1 MSVSFMSGLVRSCRI
16 TFLLVI
22 TLAAASVAFG
32 QAQSNAA
39 DLQGT
44 VRDATGAVV
53 TNATVTARNAATNVT
68 RTATTNDEGLYR
80 IINLPPGDYEVTVE
94 AANFKK
100 LVLPTITVTIGQTA
114 QLNADLQPG
123 EISETVVVSD
133 ATSQI
138 VETTKT
144 AVATT
149 IQQQQI
155 NSLPINERN
164 YINFATLSSPVSRDA
179 GRPIGPAP
187 TTGLNFGGQRG
198 RSNLVQVDGAD
209 NTDNSVNASKSTVSQ
224 EAVQEFQVVINSF
237 APEFGR
243 SAGGVVNV
251 VTKSGSREL
260 HGNLFGFL
268 RHRSFQAR
276 NAFAPIEDP
285 PFTRTQYGFTIGG
298 PFNPEHTFFFFA
310 FEQRRR
316 NESGFFTS
324 NVAQGLNGSATI
336 PVIPGL
342 NPIARTFNN
351 ITPQQAA
358 FINALVGSGNPTNIC
373 GARAYA
379 FFASSG
385 GTTAL
390 TGSNS
395 LTSPND
401 GSLCP
406 AISPI
411 LPGAIGPRF
420 ILSGAPVPS
429 GTTNAAGQF
438 IAFRP
443 LNSLQTVFPITDRT
457 TLTSFRLDHM
467 ITPSQQLTLRFGYNP
482 SEITGIQVESQNQS
496 LGQNDFSRTGIQ
508 TLHDVPVVAT
518 LTSTL
523 SPTVVNEAR
532 FNFGLRR
539 ATFKSQNGDAVAFNI
554 SGTAFIGRE
563 LFSPVVRSETR
574 YEFTDNINIVRGA
587 HNFKFG
593 GDVAF
598 VRIPEAIF
606 ELNFAGLFNFGG
618 LSAATLNPAFAG
630 APDFTPVQQYG
641 LGFPANFIQ
650 GFGNPISSIS
660 NKPMAFFA
668 QDDWNIRRNLT
679 IKYGVRYDI
688 ELTEQIPTLPL
699 TDPLSGIS
707 LTADQVLAAQDAMG
721 VQQGFPRDKNN
732 WAPRLAI
739 AWDPWGDGKT
749 SVRAA
754 YGLFYDHPL
763 LAIAFNSDIADA
775 VQQQQGILTPGSPAI
790 LDAAG
795 RPVLLNAV
803 QVFQG
808 TVCSQANLSP
818 LCQGFIAANG
828 LPSTFQTPGVAAG
841 AQYQFGRQ
849 RFNDQTFPGF
859 GPVLPFTL
867 HVQKDFEYS
876 YATQGNFTIERQ
888 LMEDMTLS
896 ASYLHI
902 QARHLPHPLDIN
914 APRTELQIQNFV
926 RWAGRNPVST
936 TEAIAFSIP
945 TTGAPC
951 PGGVPLLCFTMTTP
965 TGSPAFPTAGQT
977 FAIIIPGMIAAPLT
991 NLGSRI
997 INAGI
1002 ANFFRPSA
1010 PNYFLAQALSGGLVS
1025 PAVLNS
1031 ALAGTLRTP
1040 GVVSPFGSINAQTS
1054 DGNSSYNALNIDLKK
1069 RYSKNFQFLAS
1080 YTWSHSIDDSSDLQT
1095 LLLPQDNR
1103 NFRAERM
1110 DSLFDQRHRFV
1121 VSGMLGSPSSWTTGS
1136 GFQRFLSNFTIA
1148 PIFEISSGRP
1158 FNILSNQDTNN
1169 DQSNQTDRPTV
1180 LDSGT
1185 LCVPGTTGCI
1195 PLITNGQFSSGSLPR
1210 NSGVTHRYVSLDM
1223 RIAKLVPLGESF
1235 RLELIAEGFNLFNRF
1250 NEAAASPF
1258 ITDVNAF
1265 NLRAGNGR
1273 YYSRPT
1279 AAFDPR
1285 QFQFGLKLNF

>member
-1 MSVSFMSGLVRSCRI
+1 MFLSLKSRLVGSVQIPSILTV
-16 TFLLVI
+16 LLLCANV
-22 TLAAASVAFG
+22 TFG

-44 VRDATGAVV
+44 VKDSTGAVV
-53 TNATVTARNAATNVT
+53 TNATVTARNPGTNIS
-68 RTATTNDEGLYR
+68 RNATTNDEGFYR
-80 IINLPPGDYEVTVE
+80 IINLAPGDYEITVE

-100 LVLPTITVTIGQTA
+100 AVLPRVTITIGQV
-114 QLNADLQPG
+114 ADVPVTLEPG
-123 EISETVVVSD
+123 EITEIVTVSG
-133 ATSQI
+133 ATAEI
-138 VETTKT
+138 VETSKT
-144 AVATT
+144 AVSTT
-149 IQQQQI
+149 IDQQRI
-155 NSLPINERN
+155 NNLPINERN
-164 YINFATLSSPVSRDA
+164 YLSFALTTSTVGRDN

-209 NTDNSVNASKSTVSQ
+209 NTDNSVNASRSTVSQ
-224 EAVQEFQVVINSF
+224 EAVQEFQVVTNSF

-251 VTKSGSREL
+251 VTKSGTNEL
-260 HGNLFGFL
+260 HGNIFGFL

-285 PFTRTQYGFTIGG
+285 PFTRAQYGFTLGG
-298 PFNPEHTFFFFA
+298 PLDKERTFFFFA

-316 NESGFFTS
+316 QESGFFTS
-324 NVAQGLNGSATI
+324 NVSQGLTGSATI
-336 PVIPGL
+336 PVIAGL
-342 NPIARTFNN
+342 NPVARTFNN
-351 ITPQQAA
+351 ITPAQAT
-358 FINALVGSGNPTNIC
+358 FINTLVASGNPTAIC

-406 AISPI
+406 GISPI

-420 ILSGAPVPS
+420 ILSGAPVPL
-429 GTTNAAGQF
+429 GTTSASGQP

-443 LNSLQTVFPITDRT
+443 LNNLQRVFPITDDT
-457 TLTSFRLDHM
+457 TFNSFRLDHL
-467 ITPSQQLTLRFGYNP
+467 IVPEHQFSFRFGYNP

-508 TLHDVPVVAT
+508 TLKDYSAVAT

-523 SPTVVNEAR
+523 SNRVVNEAR
-532 FNFGLRR
+532 FNFGERR

-563 LFSPVVRSETR
+563 LFSPVLRTETR
-574 YEFTDNINIVRGA
+574 YEFTDNVNLVAGN

-593 GDVAF
+593 GDIAF
-598 VRIPEAIF
+598 IRIPEAIF

-618 LSAATLNPAFAG
+618 LSAATLNPAFVG

-650 GFGNPISSIS
+650 GFGNPVSSIG
-660 NKPMAFFA
+660 NKPIAFFA
-668 QDDWNIRRNLT
+668 QDSWKIRNNLT
-679 IKYGVRYDI
+679 LNYGVRYDYEI
-688 ELTEQIPTLPL
+688 TEQIPTLPL
-699 TDPLSGIS
+699 RDPLSGIT

-749 SVRAA
+749 SIRAA
-754 YGLFYDHPL
+754 FGIFYDHPL

-775 VQQQQGILTPGSPAI
+775 VQQQQGILTPGSPAQTS
-790 LDAAG
+790 
-795 RPVLLNAV
+795 LLNAV

-808 TVCSQANLSP
+808 TVCPPGGPVTPICPA
-818 LCQGFIAANG
+818 GVV
-828 LPSTFQTPGVAAG
+828 TPGVAAG

-867 HVQKDFEYS
+867 HVQKDFEYA
-876 YATQGNFTIERQ
+876 YANQGNFTIERQ
-888 LMEDMTLS
+888 LTRDMS
-896 ASYLHI
+896 ISGSYI
-902 QARHLPHPLDIN
+902 YVGARHLPHPLDIN
-914 APRTELQIQNFV
+914 APRTDLQIQNF
-926 RWAGRNPVST
+926 RRLSGRDPVST
-936 TEAIAFSIP
+936 TEALAFSIP
-945 TTGAPC
+945 STSTPAIPFFPC
-951 PGGVPLLCFTMTTP
+951 PGGVPLQCFNVVTP
-965 TGSPAFPTAGQT
+965 AGAPTYPTQGQT
-977 FAIIIPGMIAAPLT
+977 FAVIVPGMITAPIT
-991 NLGSRI
+991 NLGSRVV
-997 INAGI
+997 NAGI

-1010 PNYFLAQALSGGLVS
+1010 PNYFLAQALSGGLVT
-1025 PAVLNS
+1025 PAVLNG
-1031 ALAGTLRTP
+1031 ALTGSLRTP
-1040 GVVSPFGSINAQTS
+1040 GTISPFGSINAQTS
-1054 DGNSSYNALNIDLKK
+1054 DGNSSYNALNVDVKK
-1069 RYSKNFQFLAS
+1069 RFSNNFQFLAS

-1103 NFRAERM
+1103 NFGAERA

-1121 VSGMLGSPSSWTTGS
+1121 FSGIIASPSSWSS
-1136 GFQRFLSNFTIA
+1136 GGGFHRALSNFTIA
-1148 PIFEISSGRP
+1148 PIFEMSSGRP

-1169 DQSNQTDRPTV
+1169 DQSNQTDRPSV
-1180 LDSGT
+1180 LADGT
-1185 LCVPGTTGCI
+1185 LCVPGTTGCV
-1195 PLITNGQFSSGSLPR
+1195 PLITNGVFSSGSLAR
-1210 NSGVTHRYVSLDM
+1210 NFGLTHRFVQLDL
-1223 RIAKLVPLGESF
+1223 RVAKLVPLGERV

-1258 ITDVNAF
+1258 IDDVRAF

-1273 YYSRPT
+1273 YFSRPT
-1279 AAFDPR
+1279 AAFDSR

>member
-1 MSVSFMSGLVRSCRI
+1 V
-16 TFLLVI
+16 T
-22 TLAAASVAFG
+22 FG
-32 QAQSNAA
+32 QAQANAA

-44 VRDATGAVV
+44 VKDATGAVV
-53 TNATVTARNAATNVT
+53 ANATVTARNAATNISRNVT
-68 RTATTNDEGLYR
+68 SNDEGFYR
-80 IINLPPGDYEVTVE
+80 IVNLPPGDYEVTVE

-100 LVLPTITVTIGQTA
+100 AVLTKVTVTIGQA
-114 QLNADLQPG
+114 AELDVALEPG
-123 EISETVVVSD
+123 QITESVTISD
-133 ATSQI
+133 ATSEI
-138 VETTKT
+138 VETSKT

-149 IQQQQI
+149 IDQQRI
-155 NSLPINERN
+155 NNLPINERN
-164 YINFATLSSPVSRDA
+164 YLSFALTTSTVGRDA

-209 NTDNSVNASKSTVSQ
+209 NTDNSVNASRSTVSQ
-224 EAVQEFQVVINSF
+224 EAVQEFQVVTNSF

-251 VTKSGSREL
+251 VTKSGTNEL
-260 HGNLFGFL
+260 HGNIFGFL

-298 PFNPEHTFFFFA
+298 PFAQDRTFFFFA

-324 NVAQGLNGSATI
+324 NVAQGLTGSATI

-351 ITPQQAA
+351 ITPAQAA
-358 FINALVGSGNPTNIC
+358 FINTLVAGGTAASVC

-390 TGSNS
+390 TGSNP
-395 LTSPND
+395 LVSPND

-420 ILSGAPVPS
+420 ILSGAPVPT
-429 GTTNAAGQF
+429 GTTNALGQP

-443 LNSLQTVFPITDRT
+443 LNNLQKVFPVTDRT
-457 TLTSFRLDHM
+457 TFNSFRLDHV
-467 ITPSQQLTLRFGYNP
+467 ITPSHQFTFRFGYNP

-508 TLHDVPVVAT
+508 TLRDFSAVTT

-523 SPTVVNEAR
+523 SSNVVNEAR
-532 FNFGLRR
+532 FNFGERR
-539 ATFKSQNGDAVAFNI
+539 ATFKSQNADAVAFNI

-563 LFSPVVRSETR
+563 LFSPVLRTETR
-574 YEFTDNINIVRGA
+574 YEFTDNVNLVAGN

-593 GDVAF
+593 GDIAF
-598 VRIPEAIF
+598 VRIPQAIF

-650 GFGNPISSIS
+650 GFGNPVSSIG

-668 QDDWNIRRNLT
+668 QDSWKVRPNLT
-679 IKYGVRYDI
+679 LNYGIRYDY

-699 TDPLSGIS
+699 TDPLSGIM
-707 LTADQVLAAQDAMG
+707 LTAQQVQAAQDAMG

-732 WAPRLAI
+732 WAPRLAV
-739 AWDPWGDGKT
+739 AWDPWNDGKT
-749 SVRAA
+749 SIRAA
-754 YGLFYDHPL
+754 FGLFYDHPL
-763 LAIAFNSDIADA
+763 LAISFNSDIADA
-775 VQQQQGILTPGSPAI
+775 VQQQQGILTPGSPAQT
-790 LDAAG
+790 A
-795 RPVLLNAV
+795 LLNAV

-808 TVCSQANLSP
+808 TVCPPGGPVTPICPA
-818 LCQGFIAANG
+818 GVV
-828 LPSTFQTPGVAAG
+828 TPGVAAG

-867 HVQKDFEYS
+867 HVQKNFEYA
-876 YATQGNFTIERQ
+876 YANQGNFTVERE
-888 LMEDMTLS
+888 LTKNMTLS
-896 ASYLHI
+896 GSYIFVGAH
-902 QARHLPHPLDIN
+902 HLPHPLDIN
-914 APRTELQIQNFV
+914 APRTDLQIQNFV
-926 RWAGRNPVST
+926 RWAGRNPLST

-945 TTGAPC
+945 AVSTPAIPFFPC
-951 PGGVPLLCFTMTTP
+951 PGGVPLQCFNQVTP
-965 TGSPAFPTAGQT
+965 PGVPVPFGTQGQT
-977 FAIIIPGMIAAPLT
+977 FAVIIPGMIAAPIT

-997 INAGI
+997 VNAGI

-1010 PNYFLAQALSGGLVS
+1010 PNYFLAQALSGGLVT
-1025 PAVLNS
+1025 PAVLNG
-1031 ALAGTLRTP
+1031 ALTGSLRTP
-1040 GVVSPFGSINAQTS
+1040 GTISPFGSINAQTS
-1054 DGNSSYNALNIDLKK
+1054 DGNSTYNALNVDLKK
-1069 RYSKNFQFLAS
+1069 RFSNHFQFLAS

-1103 NFRAERM
+1103 NFAAERA

-1121 VSGMLGSPSSWTTGS
+1121 FSAVIASPSSWSQGG
-1136 GFQRFLSNFTIA
+1136 GFHRALSNFTIA
-1148 PIFEISSGRP
+1148 PIFEVSSGRP

-1169 DQSNQTDRPTV
+1169 DQSNQTDRPSV
-1180 LDSGT
+1180 LADGT
-1185 LCVPGTTGCI
+1185 LCVPGTPGCV
-1195 PLITNGQFSSGSLPR
+1195 PLITGGVFTSGSLAR
-1210 NSGVTHRYVSLDM
+1210 NFGLTHRYMSLDL
-1223 RIAKLVPLGESF
+1223 RLARLVPLGERL

-1258 ITDVNAF
+1258 IDDVRSF

-1273 YYSRPT
+1273 YFSRPT

>member
-1 MSVSFMSGLVRSCRI
+1 MFVSFKSGLVRLI
-16 TFLLVI
+16 QLTTLLIV
-22 TLAAASVAFG
+22 TVAAASVVFG

-39 DLQGT
+39 DIQGT
-44 VRDATGAVV
+44 VKDATGASVPG
-53 TNATVTARNAATNVT
+53 AKITARNPATNLSRDT
-68 RTATTNDEGLYR
+68 TTNDDGYYR
-80 IINLPPGDYEVTVE
+80 LINLPPGDYEVTVE
-94 AANFKK
+94 AASFKK
-100 LVLPTITVTIGQTA
+100 KVLQNVTVTIGQA
-114 QLNADLQPG
+114 ADLNVALEPG
-123 EISETVVVSD
+123 EITETVTVSD
-133 ATSQI
+133 ATSQV
-138 VETTKT
+138 VETNKT

-164 YINFATLSSPVSRDA
+164 YINFATLSSPVSRDN

-251 VTKSGSREL
+251 VTKSGTREL
-260 HGNLFGFL
+260 HGNVFGFL

-285 PFTRTQYGFTIGG
+285 PFTRTQYGFTLGG
-298 PFNPEHTFFFFA
+298 PFNPENTFFFLA

-351 ITPQQAA
+351 ITPQQAS
-358 FINALVGSGNPTNIC
+358 FINALVATGNATNIC

-385 GTTAL
+385 GSTGL
-390 TGSNS
+390 TGSNP
-395 LTSPND
+395 LISPND

-443 LNSLQTVFPITDRT
+443 LNSLQSVFPITDRT
-457 TLTSFRLDHM
+457 TFTSFRLDHM
-467 ITPSQQLTLRFGYNP
+467 ITANNQLTLRFGYNP
-482 SEITGIQVESQNQS
+482 SELTGIQVESQNQS

-508 TLHDVPVVAT
+508 TLVDVPAVAT

-563 LFSPVVRSETR
+563 LFSPVQRSETR
-574 YEFTDNINIVRGA
+574 YEFTDNINIVKGT

-618 LSAATLNPAFAG
+618 LAAATLNPAFAG

-679 IKYGVRYDI
+679 LKYGIRYDI

-699 TDPLSGIS
+699 RDPLSGITLS
-707 LTADQVLAAQDAMG
+707 AADVLAAQDAMG

-775 VQQQQGILTPGSPAI
+775 VQQQQGILTPGSPAQT
-790 LDAAG
+790 A
-795 RPVLLNAV
+795 LLNAV

-808 TVCSQANLSP
+808 TVCPPGGPVTPICPA
-818 LCQGFIAANG
+818 GVV
-828 LPSTFQTPGVAAG
+828 TPGVAAG

-876 YATQGNFTIERQ
+876 YALQGNFTVERQ
-888 LMEDMTLS
+888 ITDDMTVS
-896 ASYLHI
+896 GSYLHI
-902 QARHLPHPLDIN
+902 AARHLPHPLDIN
-914 APRTELQIQNFV
+914 APRTELQIQNFN

-936 TEAIAFSIP
+936 TEALAFSIP
-945 TTGAPC
+945 TSGAPC
-951 PGGVPLLCFTMTTP
+951 PGGVPLQCFTMTTP
-965 TGSPAFPTAGQT
+965 TGAPAFPTAGQT

-991 NLGSRI
+991 NLGSRV

-1010 PNYFLAQALSGGLVS
+1010 PNYFLAQALSGGLVT
-1025 PAVLNS
+1025 PTVLNS
-1031 ALAGTLRTP
+1031 ALPGTLRTA
-1040 GVVSPFGSINAQTS
+1040 GTVSPFGSINAQTS
-1054 DGNSSYNALNIDLKK
+1054 DGNSSYNALNLEMKK
-1069 RYSKNFQFLAS
+1069 RFSHNLQFLAS

-1103 NFRAERM
+1103 NFRAERS
-1110 DSLFDQRHRFV
+1110 DSLFDQRQRFV
-1121 VSGMLGSPSSWTTGS
+1121 FSAVIASPSSWNSGS
-1136 GFQRFLSNFTIA
+1136 GFNRFLANFTVA

-1180 LDSGT
+1180 LDSGA
-1185 LCVPGTTGCI
+1185 LCVPGTSGCV

-1210 NSGVTHRYVSLDM
+1210 NYGITHRYVSLDL
-1223 RIAKLVPLGESF
+1223 RLAKLVPLGEHL

-1258 ITDVNAF
+1258 IDDVRAF
-1265 NLRAGNGR
+1265 NLRAENGR
-1273 YYSRPT
+1273 YFSRPT

>member
-1 MSVSFMSGLVRSCRI
+1 
-16 TFLLVI
+16 
-22 TLAAASVAFG
+22 A
-32 QAQSNAA
+32 
-39 DLQGT
+39 
-44 VRDATGAVV
+44 
-53 TNATVTARNAATNVT
+53 
-68 RTATTNDEGLYR
+68 
-80 IINLPPGDYEVTVE
+80 
-94 AANFKK
+94 
-100 LVLPTITVTIGQTA
+100 
-114 QLNADLQPG
+114 
-123 EISETVVVSD
+123 
-133 ATSQI
+133 
-138 VETTKT
+138 
-144 AVATT
+144 
-149 IQQQQI
+149 
-155 NSLPINERN
+155 
-164 YINFATLSSPVSRDA
+164 
-179 GRPIGPAP
+179 
-187 TTGLNFGGQRG
+187 
-198 RSNLVQVDGAD
+198 
-209 NTDNSVNASKSTVSQ
+209 
-224 EAVQEFQVVINSF
+224 
-237 APEFGR
+237 
-243 SAGGVVNV
+243 
-251 VTKSGSREL
+251 
-260 HGNLFGFL
+260 
-268 RHRSFQAR
+268 
-276 NAFAPIEDP
+276 
-285 PFTRTQYGFTIGG
+285 
-298 PFNPEHTFFFFA
+298 A

-336 PVIPGL
+336 PVIAGL

-358 FINALVGSGNPTNIC
+358 FINALVGSGNPTAIC

-390 TGSNS
+390 TGSNA

-401 GSLCP
+401 GSACP

-429 GTTNAAGQF
+429 GTTNAAGQL

-443 LNSLQTVFPITDRT
+443 LNNLQRVFPITDRT
-457 TLTSFRLDHM
+457 TFNSFRLDHL
-467 ITPSQQLTLRFGYNP
+467 ITSAHQFTFRVGYNP
-482 SEITGIQVESQNQS
+482 SELSGIQVESQNQS

-508 TLHDVPVVAT
+508 TLKDWSAVTT

-523 SPTVVNEAR
+523 SNQIVNEGR

-574 YEFTDNINIVRGA
+574 YEFTDNINFVAGN

-593 GDVAF
+593 GDYAA
-598 VRIPEAIF
+598 VRIPSAIF

-618 LSAATLNPAFAG
+618 LSATTLNPAFAG

-650 GFGNPISSIS
+650 GFGNPVSSIS
-660 NKPMAFFA
+660 NKPTAFFA
-668 QDDWNIRRNLT
+668 QDSWKVRPNLT
-679 IKYGVRYDI
+679 LNYGIRYDY

-699 TDPLSGIS
+699 RDPLSGITLS
-707 LTADQVLAAQDAMG
+707 AADIQAAQDAMG

-739 AWDPWGDGKT
+739 AWDPWSDGKT
-749 SVRAA
+749 SIRAA
-754 YGLFYDHPL
+754 FGIFYDHPL

-775 VQQQQGILTPGSPAI
+775 VQQQQGILTPGLPTQTA
-790 LDAAG
+790 
-795 RPVLLNAV
+795 LLNAV

-808 TVCSQANLSP
+808 TVCPPGGPATP
-818 LCQGFIAANG
+818 ICPPGVV
-828 LPSTFQTPGVAAG
+828 TPGVAAG
-841 AQYQFGRQ
+841 SQYQFGRQ

-867 HVQKDFEYS
+867 HVQKDFEYA
-876 YATQGNFTIERQ
+876 YANQANFTIERQ
-888 LMEDMTLS
+888 LTKDMTVS
-896 ASYLHI
+896 GSYIFVGAH
-902 QARHLPHPLDIN
+902 HLPHPLDIN
-914 APRTELQIQNFV
+914 APRTDLQVQNF
-926 RWAGRNPVST
+926 RRLAGRDPVST
-936 TEAIAFSIP
+936 TEALAFSIP
-945 TTGAPC
+945 TSGAACPFGVPLQCFTMATPTGAP
-951 PGGVPLLCFTMTTP
+951 LY
-965 TGSPAFPTAGQT
+965 PTAGQT
-977 FAIIIPGMIAAPLT
+977 FAIIIPGMVAAPLT

-997 INAGI
+997 VNAGI
-1002 ANFFRPSA
+1002 ANFFRPNA
-1010 PNYFLAQALSGGLVS
+1010 PNYFLAQALSGGLVT

-1031 ALAGTLRTP
+1031 VLAGSLRTP
-1040 GVVSPFGSINAQTS
+1040 GTISPFGSINAQTS
-1054 DGNSSYNALNIDLKK
+1054 DGNSTYHALNVDVKK
-1069 RYSKNFQFLAS
+1069 RFSHHFQFLAS

-1103 NFRAERM
+1103 NFGAERA

-1121 VSGMLGSPSSWTTGS
+1121 FSGVIASPSSWAKEG
-1136 GFQRFLSNFTIA
+1136 GFHRALSNFTVA

-1180 LDSGT
+1180 LADGT
-1185 LCVPGTTGCI
+1185 LCVAGTAGCVG
-1195 PLITNGQFSSGSLPR
+1195 LISGGVFTSGSLAR
-1210 NSGVTHRYVSLDM
+1210 NFGITHRFMSIDLRV
-1223 RIAKLVPLGESF
+1223 AKLVPLGERV

-1258 ITDVNAF
+1258 IDDVRGF

-1273 YYSRPT
+1273 FFSRPT

>member
-1 MSVSFMSGLVRSCRI
+1 MFVSLRSRFI
-16 TFLLVI
+16 GSFQIPALLVV
-22 TLAAASVAFG
+22 LFLSVQAAFG

-39 DLQGT
+39 DIQGT
-44 VRDATGAVV
+44 VKDANGAAVA
-53 TNATVTARNAATNVT
+53 NATVTARNPNTNVT
-68 RTATTNDEGLYR
+68 RNATSNDEGLYR
-80 IINLPPGDYEVTVE
+80 IINVPPGDYEITGE
-94 AANFKK
+94 APNFKK
-100 LVLPTITVTIGQTA
+100 TVLPKVTVTVGQAAEVDVT
-114 QLNADLQPG
+114 LQTG
-123 EISETVVVSD
+123 EITESVTISD
-133 ATSQI
+133 ATTDI
-138 VETTKT
+138 VETSKT

-149 IQQQQI
+149 IDQQRI
-155 NSLPINERN
+155 NNLPINERN
-164 YINFATLSSPVSRDA
+164 YINFALTTSTVGRDN

-198 RSNLVQVDGAD
+198 RSNLVQIDGAD
-209 NTDNSVNASKSTVSQ
+209 NTDNSVNASRSTVSQ
-224 EAVQEFQVVINSF
+224 EAVQEFQVVTNSF

-243 SAGGVVNV
+243 SSGGVVNV
-251 VTKSGSREL
+251 VTKSGTKDF

-285 PFTRTQYGFTIGG
+285 PFTRTQYGFTLGG
-298 PFNPEHTFFFFA
+298 PLDPERTFFFFA

-324 NVAQGLNGSATI
+324 DVAAGLRSSATI

-351 ITPQQAA
+351 ITAAQAS
-358 FINALVGSGNPTNIC
+358 FINAAVASGNPTLIC

-385 GTTAL
+385 GATGL
-390 TGSNS
+390 TGSNP
-395 LTSPND
+395 LISPND
-401 GSLCP
+401 GSVCP

-411 LPGAIGPRF
+411 LPGVIGSRF
-420 ILSGAPVPS
+420 ILSGAPVPV
-429 GTTNAAGQF
+429 GTTDAAGNF

-443 LNSLQTVFPITDRT
+443 LNNLQRIFPITDRT
-457 TLTSFRLDHM
+457 TFNSFRLDHL
-467 ITPSQQLTLRFGYNP
+467 ITPTNQFTFRFGYNP
-482 SEITGIQVESQNQS
+482 STTTGLQVESQNQS

-508 TLHDVPVVAT
+508 TLRDFSAVTT
-518 LTSTL
+518 LTSTI
-523 SPTVVNEAR
+523 STKVVNEAR
-532 FNFGLRR
+532 FNFGERR
-539 ATFKSQNGDAVAFNI
+539 ATFKSENGDAVAFNI

-563 LFSPVVRSETR
+563 LFSPVLRTETR
-574 YEFTDNINIVRGA
+574 YEFTDNINFVTGN

-593 GDVAF
+593 GDAAF
-598 VRIPEAIF
+598 VRIPQAIF

-618 LSAATLNPAFAG
+618 LSASTLNPAFAG

-650 GFGNPISSIS
+650 GFGNPVSSIS
-660 NKPMAFFA
+660 NKPLAFFA
-668 QDDWNIRRNLT
+668 QDSWKIRRNLT
-679 IKYGVRYDI
+679 LNYGVRYDY

-699 TDPLSGIS
+699 RDPLSGINLS
-707 LTADQVLAAQDAMG
+707 AADVLAAQDAMG

-749 SVRAA
+749 SIRGAF
-754 YGLFYDHPL
+754 GIFYDHPL

-775 VQQQQGILTPGSPAI
+775 VQQQQGILTPGSPSQTA
-790 LDAAG
+790 
-795 RPVLLNAV
+795 LLNAV

-808 TVCSQANLSP
+808 TVSP
-818 LCQGFIAANG
+818 PGGPVTPICPAGVV
-828 LPSTFQTPGVAAG
+828 TPGVAAG

-867 HVQKDFEYS
+867 HVQKDFEYA
-876 YATQGNFTIERQ
+876 YANQGNFTVERE
-888 LMEDMTLS
+888 LTKDMTIS
-896 ASYLHI
+896 GSYIFVGAH
-902 QARHLPHPLDIN
+902 HLPHPLDIN
-914 APRTELQIQNFV
+914 APRTDLQIQNFF
-926 RWAGRNPVST
+926 RLAGRNPLST
-936 TEAIAFSIP
+936 TEAVAFSIP
-945 TTGAPC
+945 TSGAPC
-951 PGGVPLLCFTMTTP
+951 PFGIPLQCFTLTTP
-965 TGSPAFPTAGQT
+965 TGTPAYPNAGQT
-977 FAIIIPGMIAAPLT
+977 FAIIVPGMITAPIT

-997 INAGI
+997 VNAGI
-1002 ANFFRPSA
+1002 ANFFRPNA
-1010 PNYFLAQALSGGLVS
+1010 PNYFLAQALSGGLVT
-1025 PAVLNS
+1025 PAVLNG
-1031 ALAGTLRTP
+1031 ALAGSLRTP

-1054 DGNSSYNALNIDLKK
+1054 DGNSTYNALNVDVKK
-1069 RYSKNFQFLAS
+1069 RFSHNFQFLAS

-1103 NFRAERM
+1103 NFGAERA
-1110 DSLFDQRHRFV
+1110 DALFDQRHRFV
-1121 VSGMLGSPSSWTTGS
+1121 FSGVIGSPSSWASEG
-1136 GFQRFLSNFTIA
+1136 GIHRGLSNFTIA

-1180 LDSGT
+1180 LSDGT
-1185 LCVPGTTGCI
+1185 LCVAGTAGCA
-1195 PLITNGQFSSGSLPR
+1195 PLITNGVFTSGSLGR
-1210 NSGVTHRYVSLDM
+1210 NFGLTHSYMSLDL
-1223 RIAKLVPLGESF
+1223 RVAKLVPIGEKL

-1258 ITDVNAF
+1258 IDDVRAF
-1265 NLRAGNGR
+1265 NQRAGNGR

>member
-1 MSVSFMSGLVRSCRI
+1 V
-16 TFLLVI
+16 
-22 TLAAASVAFG
+22 
-32 QAQSNAA
+32 QSNAA
-39 DLQGT
+39 DIQGT
-44 VRDATGAVV
+44 IKDSTGAVV
-53 TNATVTARNAATNVT
+53 TTATVTARNPSTSFS
-68 RTATTNDEGLYR
+68 RTANTNDQGFYR
-80 IINLPPGDYEVTVE
+80 IINVPPGDYEVTVE

-100 LVLPTITVTIGQTA
+100 AVLPKITVTVGQAAELDVT
-114 QLNADLQPG
+114 LEPG
-123 EISETVVVSD
+123 QISEIVTVSD
-133 ATSQI
+133 ATSEI
-138 VETTKT
+138 VETSKT
-144 AVATT
+144 AVSTT
-149 IQQQQI
+149 IDQQRI
-155 NSLPINERN
+155 NNLPINERN
-164 YINFATLSSPVSRDA
+164 YIQFAMTTSTVGRDN

-209 NTDNSVNASKSTVSQ
+209 NTDNSVNASRSTVSQ
-224 EAVQEFQVVINSF
+224 EAVQEFQVVTNSF

-251 VTKSGSREL
+251 VTKSGTKEL
-260 HGNLFGFL
+260 HGNVFGFL

-285 PFTRTQYGFTIGG
+285 PFTRAQYGLTLGG
-298 PFNPEHTFFFFA
+298 PLDPERTFFFFA

-324 NVAQGLNGSATI
+324 NVSQGLNGSATI
-336 PVIPGL
+336 PVIAGL
-342 NPIARTFNN
+342 NPVARTFNN
-351 ITPQQAA
+351 ITPGQAS
-358 FINALVGSGNPTNIC
+358 FINTLVGSGNPTAIC

-385 GTTAL
+385 GTTGL
-390 TGSNS
+390 TGSNP

-420 ILSGAPVPS
+420 ILSGAPVPN
-429 GTTNAAGQF
+429 GTTNAAGQL

-443 LNSLQTVFPITDRT
+443 LNSLQRVFPITDRT
-457 TLTSFRLDHM
+457 TFNSFRLDHL
-467 ITPSQQLTLRFGYNP
+467 ITSAHQFTFRVGYNP
-482 SEITGIQVESQNQS
+482 SELSGIQVESQNQS

-508 TLHDVPVVAT
+508 TLKDWSAVTT

-523 SPTVVNEAR
+523 SNKVVNEGR

-574 YEFTDNINIVRGA
+574 YEFTDNINFLAGN

-593 GDVAF
+593 GDYAA
-598 VRIPEAIF
+598 VRIPSAIF

-618 LSAATLNPAFAG
+618 LSATTLNPAFAG

-650 GFGNPISSIS
+650 GFGNPVSAIS

-668 QDDWNIRRNLT
+668 QDSWKIRPNLT
-679 IKYGVRYDI
+679 LNYGVRYDY

-699 TDPLSGIS
+699 RDPLSGITLS
-707 LTADQVLAAQDAMG
+707 AADIQAAQDAMG

-732 WAPRLAI
+732 WAPRLAV
-739 AWDPWGDGKT
+739 AWDPWSDGKT
-749 SVRAA
+749 SIRAA
-754 YGLFYDHPL
+754 FGIFYDHPL

-775 VQQQQGILTPGSPAI
+775 VQQQQGILTPGSPSQTA
-790 LDAAG
+790 
-795 RPVLLNAV
+795 LLNAV

-808 TVCSQANLSP
+808 TVCPPGGPVTPICPA
-818 LCQGFIAANG
+818 GVV
-828 LPSTFQTPGVAAG
+828 TPGVAAG

-867 HVQKDFEYS
+867 HVQKDFEYA
-876 YATQGNFTIERQ
+876 YANQGNFTIERQ
-888 LMEDMTLS
+888 LTKDMTVS
-896 ASYLHI
+896 GSYIFVGAH
-902 QARHLPHPLDIN
+902 HLPHPLDIN
-914 APRTELQIQNFV
+914 APRTDLQIQNF
-926 RWAGRNPVST
+926 RRLAGRDPLNT
-936 TEAIAFSIP
+936 TEAVAFSIP
-945 TTGAPC
+945 TAGAAC
-951 PGGVPLLCFTMTTP
+951 PFGIPLQCFTVATP
-965 TGSPAFPTAGQT
+965 TGATPYPNAGQT
-977 FAIIIPGMIAAPLT
+977 FAIIVPGMITAPIT
-991 NLGSRI
+991 NLGSRVV
-997 INAGI
+997 NAAV

-1010 PNYFLAQALSGGLVS
+1010 PNYFLAQALSGGLVT
-1025 PAVLNS
+1025 PAVLNG
-1031 ALAGTLRTP
+1031 ALAGSLRAP
-1040 GVVSPFGSINAQTS
+1040 GTISPFGSINAQTS
-1054 DGNSSYNALNIDLKK
+1054 DGDSTYNALNVDVKK
-1069 RYSKNFQFLAS
+1069 RFSNNFQFLAS

-1103 NFRAERM
+1103 DFLGERA
-1110 DSLFDQRHRFV
+1110 DSLFDQRQRFV
-1121 VSGMLGSPSSWTTGS
+1121 FSGILSTPSSWAKEG
-1136 GFQRFLSNFTIA
+1136 GFHRALSNFTLA

-1169 DQSNQTDRPTV
+1169 DQSNQTDRPSF
-1180 LDSGT
+1180 DPNGA
-1185 LCVPGTTGCI
+1185 LCVPGALLTPDPNGPKCAGGVITG
-1195 PLITNGQFSSGSLPR
+1195 GVFSDGTLGR
-1210 NSGVTHRYVSLDM
+1210 NFGITHRYMSLDM
-1223 RIAKLVPLGESF
+1223 RVAKLVPIGEKL

-1265 NLRAGNGR
+1265 NLRASNGR
-1273 YYSRPT
+1273 FFSRPT
-1279 AAFDPR
+1279 ATFDPR

>member
-1 MSVSFMSGLVRSCRI
+1 MFLSLKSRLIGSLQIPWLI
-16 TFLLVI
+16 TVLL
-22 TLAAASVAFG
+22 LCANVAFG

-44 VRDATGAVV
+44 VKDSTGAVV
-53 TNATVTARNAATNVT
+53 ANATVTARNPATNFS
-68 RTATTNDEGLYR
+68 RSSTTNDEGLYR
-80 IINLPPGDYEVTVE
+80 IVNLPPGDYEITVE
-94 AANFKK
+94 ATNFKK
-100 LVLPTITVTIGQTA
+100 AVLTKVTVTIGQVAVVDIT
-114 QLNADLQPG
+114 LEPG
-123 EISETVVVSD
+123 QITESVTISD
-133 ATSQI
+133 ATSEI
-138 VETTKT
+138 VETSKT
-144 AVATT
+144 AVSTT
-149 IQQQQI
+149 IDQQRI
-155 NSLPINERN
+155 NNLPINERN
-164 YINFATLSSPVSRDA
+164 YLSFALTTSTVGRDN

-209 NTDNSVNASKSTVSQ
+209 NTDNSVNASRSTVSQ
-224 EAVQEFQVVINSF
+224 EAVQEFQVVTNSF
-237 APEFGR
+237 AAEFGR

-251 VTKSGSREL
+251 VTKSGTNEL
-260 HGNLFGFL
+260 HGNIFGFL

-285 PFTRTQYGFTIGG
+285 PFTRTQYGFTLGG
-298 PFNPEHTFFFFA
+298 PFAQDRTFFFFA

-324 NVAQGLNGSATI
+324 NVAQGLTGSATI

-351 ITPQQAA
+351 ITPAQAA
-358 FINALVGSGNPTNIC
+358 FINTLVAAGTPTTIC

-395 LTSPND
+395 LLSPND

-429 GTTNAAGQF
+429 GTTNAAGDF

-443 LNSLQTVFPITDRT
+443 LNSLQSVFPVTDRT
-457 TLTSFRLDHM
+457 TFNSIRLDHL
-467 ITPSQQLTLRFGYNP
+467 ITTSHQFSFRFGYNP
-482 SEITGIQVESQNQS
+482 SEISGIQVESQNQS

-508 TLHDVPVVAT
+508 KLRDFSAVTT
-518 LTSTL
+518 LTSTV
-523 SPTVVNEAR
+523 SSNIVNEAR
-532 FNFGLRR
+532 FNFGERR

-563 LFSPVVRSETR
+563 LFSPVLRTETR
-574 YEFTDNINIVRGA
+574 YEFTDNVNFLAGN

-593 GDVAF
+593 GDIAF
-598 VRIPEAIF
+598 VRIPEAVF

-650 GFGNPISSIS
+650 GFGNPVSSIG

-668 QDDWNIRRNLT
+668 QDSWKVRPNLT
-679 IKYGVRYDI
+679 LNYGLRYDY
-688 ELTEQIPTLPL
+688 ELTDQIPTLPL
-699 TDPLSGIS
+699 RDPLSGINLS
-707 LTADQVLAAQDAMG
+707 AEQVLAAQDAMG

-732 WAPRLAI
+732 WAPRLAV
-739 AWDPWGDGKT
+739 AWDPMSNGKT
-749 SVRAA
+749 VIRAA
-754 YGLFYDHPL
+754 FGLFYDHPL
-763 LAIAFNSDIADA
+763 LAIGFNSDIADA
-775 VQQQQGILTPGSPAI
+775 VQQQQGILTPGSPAQT
-790 LDAAG
+790 A
-795 RPVLLNAV
+795 LLNAV

-808 TVCSQANLSP
+808 TVCPPGGPVTPICPA
-818 LCQGFIAANG
+818 GVV
-828 LPSTFQTPGVAAG
+828 TPGVAVG

-867 HVQKDFEYS
+867 HVQKDFEYA
-876 YATQGNFTIERQ
+876 YANQGNFTVERE
-888 LMEDMTLS
+888 LTRNMTLS
-896 ASYLHI
+896 GSYI
-902 QARHLPHPLDIN
+902 YVGARHLPHPLDIN
-914 APRTELQIQNFV
+914 APRTDLQIQNFF
-926 RWAGRNPVST
+926 RFAGRNPVST
-936 TEAIAFSIP
+936 TEALAFSIP
-945 TTGAPC
+945 TAGVPC
-951 PGGVPLLCFTMTTP
+951 PFGVPLQCFTLTTP
-965 TGSPAFPTAGQT
+965 AGVPAFPNAGQT
-977 FAIIIPGMIAAPLT
+977 FAIIIPGMITAPLT
-991 NLGSRI
+991 NLGSRVV
-997 INAGI
+997 NAGI

-1010 PNYFLAQALSGGLVS
+1010 PNYFLAQALSGGLVT
-1025 PAVLNS
+1025 PAVLNG
-1031 ALAGTLRTP
+1031 ALAGSLRTP
-1040 GVVSPFGSINAQTS
+1040 GTISPFGSINAQTS
-1054 DGNSSYNALNIDLKK
+1054 DGNSTYNALNVDLKK
-1069 RYSKNFQFLAS
+1069 RFSNHFQFLAS

-1103 NFRAERM
+1103 NFGAERA

-1121 VSGMLGSPSSWTTGS
+1121 FSGVIASPSSWRS
-1136 GFQRFLSNFTIA
+1136 GGGFHRALSNFTIA
-1148 PIFEISSGRP
+1148 PIFEVSSGRP

-1180 LDSGT
+1180 LSDGT
-1185 LCVPGTTGCI
+1185 LCVAGTAGCV
-1195 PLITNGQFSSGSLPR
+1195 PLITGGVFTSGSLGR
-1210 NSGVTHRYVSLDM
+1210 NFGRTHRFMQLDL
-1223 RIAKLVPLGESF
+1223 RVAKLVPLGERL

-1258 ITDVNAF
+1258 IDDVRAF
-1265 NLRAGNGR
+1265 NQRAGNGR
-1273 YYSRPT
+1273 YFSRPT
-1279 AAFDPR
+1279 AAFDSR